1 MEKETNRWV
10 VLISSM
16 GILLCTGI
24 VYTFSI
30 FAGPLAEL
38 RGWAVPDIMMAF
50 AINSAVGPI
59 PMIFGGYFTDRGWA
73 KWIARIGVVLF
84 GISFAFTGQATS
96 IFQLY
101 LIYGIFGGFAQNFA
115 YSACLSNTLRFFPD
129 KKGLASGL
137 ITGGMGGA
145 AIIAAPIANTLIE
158 RYGVSQA
165 FWRMGVAYALV
176 GFCFSLFI
184 RSAPKQIVPQKA
196 ATQEKSPAPAKAIT
210 TSKNWKEMLATPAFY
225 LLILMFAMGAF
236 SGLMIASNASLIGQ
250 SMFGLSA
257 SAAAAY
263 VSLYSLSNTSG
274 RVFWG
279 AISDRI
285 GQIRAVIIIYSA
297 IIFAFIL
304 LVSVNQ
310 VWAFAVGIVTLGL
323 CFGGV
328 MGVFPGLVMD
338 NFGPANQGV
347 NYGIVFIGFSSAA
360 FVAPKVTASL
370 AAANNGDFTKAFY
383 VAIAVVLCGLS
394 LSLGYAKR
402 KKVATLVTEI
412 VK

>member
-1 MEKETNRWV
+1 MTAI
-10 VLISSM
+10 VLHAEEEFDPGLPRPALARMLDDVRAAGFDTLSL
-16 GILLCTGI
+16 GLLHVGRDESRHDESTVI
-24 VYTFSI
+24 
-30 FAGPLAEL
+30 AGEL
-38 RGWAVPDIMMAF
+38 RYNDTLLFSDGHYLGPPGWPAALDA
-50 AINSAVGPI
+50 SATQSGL
-59 PMIFGGYFTDRGWA
+59 R
-73 KWIARIGVVLF
+73 IALV
-84 GISFAFTGQATS
+84 
-96 IFQLY
+96 
-101 LIYGIFGGFAQNFA
+101 FGGFAQNFA
-115 YSACLSNTLRFFPD
+115 YSACLSNTIRFFPD

-165 FWRMGVAYALV
+165 FWRMGLAYALI
-176 GFCFSLFI
+176 GFFFSLFI
-184 RSAPKQIVPQKA
+184 RSAPKQAVPQTAVASEKA
-196 ATQEKSPAPAKAIT
+196 PAPAKTIIAN
-210 TSKNWKEMLATPAFY
+210 KNWKEMLASPAFY

-310 VWAFAVGIVTLGL
+310 VWAFAIGIVTLGL

-383 VAIAVVLCGLS
+383 VAIAVVLFGLGLS
-394 LSLGYAKR
+394 LVYAKR
-402 KKVATLVTEI
+402 KIAAKLAAETAQ
-412 VK
+412 

>member
-1 MEKETNRWV
+1 MKGISKYWDSGAIICTVIPDNTKQLGKGGTVIKKETNRWV

-24 VYTFSI
+24 VYTFSV

-115 YSACLSNTLRFFPD
+115 YSACLSNTIRFFPD

-145 AIIAAPIANTLIE
+145 AIIAAPK
-158 RYGVSQA
+158 QA
-165 FWRMGVAYALV
+165 
-176 GFCFSLFI
+176 
-184 RSAPKQIVPQKA
+184 VPQTAVASEKA
-196 ATQEKSPAPAKAIT
+196 PAPAKTIIAN
-210 TSKNWKEMLATPAFY
+210 KNWKEMLASPAFY

-370 AAANNGDFTKAFY
+370 AAANDGDFTKAFY
-383 VAIAVVLCGLS
+383 VAIAVVLLGLGLS
-394 LSLGYAKR
+394 LVYAKR
-402 KKVATLVTEI
+402 KTFV
-412 VK
+412 VKTAA

>member
-1 MEKETNRWV
+1 MKKETNRWV

-24 VYTFSI
+24 VYTFSV

-38 RGWAVPDIMMAF
+38 RGWAIPDIMMAF

-73 KWIARIGVVLF
+73 KWIARIGVLLF

-115 YSACLSNTLRFFPD
+115 YSACLSNTIRFFPD

-145 AIIAAPIANTLIE
+145 AIIAAPIANALIE

-165 FWRMGVAYALV
+165 FWRMGLAYALV
-176 GFCFSLFI
+176 GFFFSLFI
-184 RSAPKQIVPQKA
+184 RSAPKQTVPQTVAASEKA
-196 ATQEKSPAPAKAIT
+196 PIKAIT
-210 TSKNWKEMLATPAFY
+210 ANKNWKEMLATPAFY

-279 AISDRI
+279 AVSDRI

-297 IIFAFIL
+297 IIFAFVL

-370 AAANNGDFTKAFY
+370 AAANDGDFTKAFY
-383 VAIAVVLCGLS
+383 VAIAVVLIGLGLS
-394 LSLGYAKR
+394 LVYAKR
-402 KKVATLVTEI
+402 KADAVEAAVETTQ
-412 VK
+412 

>member
-1 MEKETNRWV
+1 MKKETNRWV

-24 VYTFSI
+24 VYTFSV

-115 YSACLSNTLRFFPD
+115 YSACLSNTIRFFPD

-165 FWRMGVAYALV
+165 FWR
-176 GFCFSLFI
+176 
-184 RSAPKQIVPQKA
+184 
-196 ATQEKSPAPAKAIT
+196 
-210 TSKNWKEMLATPAFY
+210 
-225 LLILMFAMGAF
+225 
-236 SGLMIASNASLIGQ
+236 
-250 SMFGLSA
+250 
-257 SAAAAY
+257 
-263 VSLYSLSNTSG
+263 
-274 RVFWG
+274 
-279 AISDRI
+279 
-285 GQIRAVIIIYSA
+285 
-297 IIFAFIL
+297 
-304 LVSVNQ
+304 
-310 VWAFAVGIVTLGL
+310 LG
-323 CFGGV
+323 
-328 MGVFPGLVMD
+328 
-338 NFGPANQGV
+338 
-347 NYGIVFIGFSSAA
+347 
-360 FVAPKVTASL
+360 
-370 AAANNGDFTKAFY
+370 
-383 VAIAVVLCGLS
+383 
-394 LSLGYAKR
+394 
-402 KKVATLVTEI
+402 
-412 VK
+412 

>member
-1 MEKETNRWV
+1 MLKETNRWV

-24 VYTFSI
+24 VYTFSV

-84 GISFAFTGQATS
+84 GISFAFSGQATS

-115 YSACLSNTLRFFPD
+115 YSACLSNTIRFFPD

-145 AIIAAPIANTLIE
+145 AIIAAPIANALIE

-165 FWRMGVAYALV
+165 FWRMGLAYALI
-176 GFCFSLFI
+176 GFFFSLFI
-184 RSAPKQIVPQKA
+184 RSAPKQA
-196 ATQEKSPAPAKAIT
+196 APGIAAVSSNAQATARTAAN
-210 TSKNWKEMLATPAFY
+210 KNWQEMLASPAFY

-257 SAAAAY
+257 SVAAAY

-279 AISDRI
+279 AVSDRI
-285 GQIRAVIIIYSA
+285 GQIRTVIIIYSA

-310 VWAFAVGIVTLGL
+310 VWAFAVGIATLGL

-370 AAANNGDFTKAFY
+370 AAADNGDFTKAFY
-383 VAIAVVLCGLS
+383 VAIAVVLFGLGLS
-394 LSLGYAKR
+394 LVYAKR
-402 KKVATLVTEI
+402 KSEAKLAAEI
-412 VK
+412 AQ